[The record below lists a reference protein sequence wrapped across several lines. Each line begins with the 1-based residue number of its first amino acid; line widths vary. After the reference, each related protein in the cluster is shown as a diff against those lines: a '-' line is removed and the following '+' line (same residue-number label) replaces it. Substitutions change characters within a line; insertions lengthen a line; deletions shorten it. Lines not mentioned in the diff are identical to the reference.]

1 MSRITTLASTGEPEL
16 TAPVSTLVLT
26 YNEEPNIEACLRSV
40 HGWCHEIFVL
50 DSGSTDQTV
59 AICLRYTDKIIVH
72 PYTDHASQ
80 VSWAL
85 SNLPL
90 ACDWMLFLDADNV
103 VSELLKREFEQAL
116 ADDDL
121 RIAGYYCRHLHMF
134 RNHPVRGLKSH
145 WLRLIRRA
153 QTRVDQSELVDFRW
167 ILDGETRILSGEII
181 ESNRKENDIDFWID
195 KHQKFSYRMAIEEVL
210 RNSGILKWS
219 PELHPRIFGNYDEQ
233 MLWLKN
239 RWYSMPLYIR
249 PFLYFLYRYIFRLGF
264 LDGMNGFLYHFL
276 QAFWFRLIVDM
287 KISELQQRIAQGDL
301 TIEQLK
307 SSFAHKV

>member
-1 MSRITTLASTGEPEL
+1 M
-16 TAPVSTLVLT
+16 TAPVSTVVLT
-26 YNEEPNIEACLRSV
+26 FNEELNIDACLRSV

-59 AICLRYTDKIIVH
+59 AICSRYTDRIFVH
-72 PYTDHASQ
+72 SYTDHASQ

-90 ACDWMLFLDADNV
+90 ACDWMLLLDADNV
-103 VSELLKREFEQAL
+103 VSESLKWEVEKAL
-116 ADDDL
+116 ADDDP
-121 RIAGYYCRHLHMF
+121 RIAGYYSRHLHMF
-134 RNHPVRGLKSH
+134 RNRQVRGLKSH

-153 QTRVDQSELVDFRW
+153 HTRIDLSELVDFRW
-167 ILDGETRILSGEII
+167 ILDGETQILSGAII
-181 ESNRKENDIDFWID
+181 ESNRKENEIDFWID
-195 KHQKFSYRMAIEEVL
+195 KHQKFSSRMAIEEVL

-219 PELHPRIFGNYDEQ
+219 SELRPRLYGNPDER
-233 MLWLKN
+233 MLWFKN
-239 RWYSMPLYIR
+239 RWYCMPLYIR

-276 QAFWFRLIVDM
+276 HAFWFRLVVDM
-287 KISELQQRIAQGDL
+287 KISELQQSIARGDL

-307 SSFAHKV
+307 SSFEHKF